1 MFILILINDKIIFI
15 LIEKKRDSRILVLFE
30 HLTDPL
36 EKQTCGSF
44 SKHRIC

>member
-30 HLTDPL
+30 HLTVSTR
-36 EKQTCGSF
+36 KANMWQF
-44 SKHRIC
+44 F